1 MDKTVFLNGEPMHL
15 IGNLP
20 EAGTPAPDF
29 ALVNKDLSEV
39 NLNDFKGKRVV
50 LNIFPSVDTDVCAA
64 SVRRF
69 NKDVAGLDNTVVVC
83 VSMDLPFALGRFC
96 AANDIENVYTT
107 SGFRSD
113 FGKKYV
119 VELVD
124 GPLRGLYARA
134 LVIINEDGNVLG
146 TSISREITEEPD
158 YDFAKK
164 LLEGKM

>member
-1 MDKTVFLNGEPMHL
+1 METVFLQGAPMHTS
-15 IGNLP
+15 GELP
-20 EAGTPAPDF
+20 KVGTDAPYF
-29 ALVNKDLSEV
+29 ALVGKDLSEI

-69 NKDVAGLDNTVVVC
+69 NKDAASLPNTVVLC
-83 VSMDLPFALGRFC
+83 VSEDLPFAGARFC
-96 AANDIENVYTT
+96 AANDIENVYTA

-113 FGKKYV
+113 FGKEYG

-134 LVIINEDGNVLG
+134 LVVIDENGKVLG
-146 TSISREITEEPD
+146 TSLCQEITEEPD
-158 YDFAKK
+158 YKFAEELLKK
-164 LLEGKM
+164 